1 MTTGA
6 TEIGAIKAR
15 LELDTAGFKTQID
28 QSKRDMTAMADN
40 AKKASGNMAELAA
53 TVKKVGETQQEI
65 GRLTGV
71 LDNVNARIDIQRKK
85 LSELKQS
92 YDTTFND
99 SKKSKLQ
106 EQIVNTEATL
116 LRLTKT
122 SDDTAAKVW
131 ELEDSL
137 KDAEKQMAEFATE
150 ADAASGKVGLFGDQT
165 KSAVGKLSIAFA
177 ALTAATT
184 AIIAKSVNAAATF
197 ESSMARVQAVSGA
210 TAAEFKAL
218 EDQALSLGATTVFT
232 TAQVAD
238 GQSYLAIAGFDANEI
253 IAAMPGLLD
262 LAAAAQMDLG
272 KAADITSNILT
283 GFRLEASET
292 SRVSDVLAKAFTSS
306 NTSMEQLGYAMKY
319 AAPIA
324 AATGISIED
333 TAAAIGKLSDAG
345 IQGEMAGTQLRAMLL
360 RLVRPVGEAKDVME
374 QLGIKTADASGNILP
389 FTQIIRQLETAFG
402 GLTQASQAEAAAMI
416 AGTEAAAGFLTL
428 VSTGADDLDAF
439 ANELRDSGGT
449 AQQVAETQ
457 MNTYNGALE
466 EMKSALEAVGITVGN
481 DFKPAMRA
489 VMEEIT
495 KMLLGFNEMDDGTRA
510 FIVTMTVA
518 TGGAGVLATG
528 IYGLVVAM
536 RALQASG
543 IAANAA
549 LGWIGALSLVVGG
562 LAGAFM
568 SYKVEAEQAAEAQRS
583 FNEEIAKNPMERTVE
598 DVKSLKDQLDEV
610 NVLVDRQRELRQ
622 KIAEQPSMAGTHAM
636 TEDVRKATDATRELS
651 RELSDVNAALKVF
664 GIDTPVDASRVIAQ
678 MNEEIN
684 KSLPALRELRIE
696 ELRDIAAKQDQVTES
711 ERLIDRYNEL
721 RSQTE
726 RTADENEQLTRTV
739 RQLSEKYPDL
749 ATELDA
755 QGTLLITNEDLIRK
769 LIQAEQDSLDKRLE
783 AERENTESRR
793 REANEALKSARKQVI
808 AIQSVIN
815 AEKKSPQW
823 LDDDVAMLLGKSS
836 DTAAKKALAVVQEES
851 DRVSQVLNEIDTEL
865 AAIDNG
871 TWRGLLG
878 TGESSPKSGTGTID
892 TDKDKKKKAEKT
904 AEQLAQEAYR
914 ASLQKL
920 DVRRLLGD
928 LTGEQEIEEMAKL
941 AETYKKFDAI
951 WIDAET
957 RRQRIISQLAA
968 EADKA
973 EQDRVKKTEEQQ
985 RDAFRKSADWVD
997 AETRRMRERGESEEA
1012 IAQMQLESW
1021 ARVRARYDKDSDY
1034 FKQADKS
1041 MFDARMNL
1049 RKLDEAA
1056 AKEASDTVT
1065 KSQRD
1070 LT

>member
-40 AKKASGNMAELAA
+40 AKKASGNMTELAA
-53 TVKKVGETQQEI
+53 TVKKVGETQEQI

-122 SDDTAAKVW
+122 SDDTSAKIW

-137 KDAEKQMAEFATE
+137 KDAKKQMAEFASE

-360 RLVRPVGEAKDVME
+360 RLVKPVGEAKDVME
-374 QLGIKTADASGNILP
+374 QLNIKTQDAVGNILP
-389 FTQIIRQLETAFG
+389 FTNILRQVEAAFG
-402 GLTQASQAEAAAMI
+402 GLTQSAQTEAAAMI

-489 VMEEIT
+489 VVEEVT
-495 KMLLGFNEMDDGTRA
+495 KMLLGFNEADDSARA
-510 FIVTMTVA
+510 FVVTTTLA
-518 TGGAGVLATG
+518 TGGAFGLALG
-528 IYGLVVAM
+528 IYGVIVALK
-536 RALQASG
+536 ALTAAG
-543 IAANAA
+543 IASYAA
-549 LGWIGALSLVVGG
+549 LGWVGAIAAVVG
-562 LAGAFM
+562 LVAGAFV
-568 SYKVEAEQAAEAQRS
+568 SYKVEAEAAAEAQRA
-583 FNEEIAKNPMERTVE
+583 FNEELSKNPMERTAE
-598 DVKSLKDQLDEV
+598 DVKSLSEKLAEINGLMEQYRDINAEIDRVNGLKEGLPEYSVEAHALTEELAGMNRQLKEV
-610 NVLVDRQRELRQ
+610 KESLQ
-622 KIAEQPSMAGTHAM
+622 T
-636 TEDVRKATDATRELS
+636 
-651 RELSDVNAALKVF
+651 F
-664 GIDTPVDASRVIAQ
+664 GINTPDEAWRVIANL
-678 MNEEIN
+678 NEEIN
-684 KSLPALRELRIE
+684 KSVPALRELRME
-696 ELRDIAAKQDQVTES
+696 ELRNIAAKQDQIAES
-711 ERLIDRYNEL
+711 DRLLERYREL
-721 RSQTE
+721 KAQTK
-726 RTADENEQLTRTV
+726 RTADENEELTRTV

-755 QGTLLITNEDLIRK
+755 QGGLLITNEDLVRK
-769 LIQAEQDSLDKRLE
+769 LIDAEKESVAVQLQAERDK
-783 AERENTESRR
+783 TESKR
-793 REANEALKSARKQVI
+793 RETAEALDAAKKQVK
-808 AIQSVIN
+808 AIQSVIS
-815 AEKKSPQW
+815 AEKKTPSW
-823 LDDDVAMLLGKSS
+823 FSGDSADILGKVSE
-836 DTAAKKALAVVQEES
+836 DAAKKALKHWEDTEGS
-851 DRVSQVLNEIDTEL
+851 LNQILNDIDTEIN
-865 AAIDNG
+865 AIGNG

-904 AEQLAQEAYR
+904 AEQL
-914 ASLQKL
+914 
-920 DVRRLLGD
+920 
-928 LTGEQEIEEMAKL
+928 
-941 AETYKKFDAI
+941 
-951 WIDAET
+951 
-957 RRQRIISQLAA
+957 
-968 EADKA
+968 
-973 EQDRVKKTEEQQ
+973 
-985 RDAFRKSADWVD
+985 
-997 AETRRMRERGESEEA
+997 
-1012 IAQMQLESW
+1012 
-1021 ARVRARYDKDSDY
+1021 
-1034 FKQADKS
+1034 
-1041 MFDARMNL
+1041 
-1049 RKLDEAA
+1049 
-1056 AKEASDTVT
+1056 
-1065 KSQRD
+1065 
-1070 LT
+1070 